1 MKKRGEE
8 ERLLELLEARFCLT
22 EGALS
27 PITDNTELHMPMY
40 KIEIKFIWSSFVEH
54 LLCKIRD
61 QKLVIYKWNR
71 AISICLGV
79 LLS

>member
-1 MKKRGEE
+1 MKKKGEE

-22 EGALS
+22 EGALN

-54 LLCKIRD
+54 LLCVRSEIRN
-61 QKLVIYKWNR
+61 W
-71 AISICLGV
+71 
-79 LLS
+79 